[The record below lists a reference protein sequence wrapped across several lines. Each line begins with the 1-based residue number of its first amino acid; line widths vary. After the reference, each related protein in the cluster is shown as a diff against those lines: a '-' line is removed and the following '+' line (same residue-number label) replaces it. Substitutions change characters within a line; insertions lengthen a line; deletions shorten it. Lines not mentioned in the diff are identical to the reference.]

1 MTDNQKNIIGTIL
14 LNMSASTVP
23 VTEEMI
29 SNLVDMN
36 DNMNTMMYGTPKLTP
51 NEREEVINA
60 LHAALFVRIDRGHFV
75 KENDLTAL
83 FCNLLDNA
91 VESAS
96 KQDNSFIELSVI
108 YKPQPNLTVITMKN
122 SCRKNPFNNLDRK
135 LISTKSN
142 SAGHGFG
149 IKSMK
154 RIVKKYNGDMEIY
167 YDEEEKVFHTIITL
181 KVP

>member
-1 MTDNQKNIIGTIL
+1 
-14 LNMSASTVP
+14 
-23 VTEEMI
+23 
-29 SNLVDMN
+29 
-36 DNMNTMMYGTPKLTP
+36 
-51 NEREEVINA
+51 
-60 LHAALFVRIDRGHFV
+60 
-75 KENDLTAL
+75 
-83 FCNLLDNA
+83 
-91 VESAS
+91 
-96 KQDNSFIELSVI
+96 
-108 YKPQPNLTVITMKN
+108 MKN